1 MIVKRI
7 KFYSDNERT
16 PLRKVKKDFWKGE
29 GSYWGRRAAHK
40 ADEEGATDEEILRR
54 AKNAATKSGAV
65 EGAVAGTVLGKALAD
80 ELKGG
85 RLAVKARNTIKNKN
99 VNKVATNLLK
109 NKGVGKVAVAG
120 TVLGTT
126 AGLAGYN
133 RLASHLNTKH
143 RLEKRKKMDQ
153 NKQK

>member
-29 GSYWGRRAAHK
+29 GSYFGRRAAHK

-99 VNKVATNLLK
+99 VNKVATNR
-109 NKGVGKVAVAG
+109 VGKVAVAG

>member
-1 MIVKRI
+1 MIIKRI
-7 KFYSDNERT
+7 GLYSDNERT
-16 PLRKVKKDFWKGE
+16 PLKKVSRDIFKSRGTYFGI
-29 GSYWGRRAAHK
+29 RAANK
-40 ADEEGATDEEILRR
+40 ADEEGATDDEILRR
-54 AKNAATKSGAV
+54 AKSASTKSGAV

-99 VNKVATNLLK
+99 VNEVATNLLK
-109 NKGVGKVAVAG
+109 NKGVGKAAVAG

-126 AGLAGYN
+126 AGLAGLN
-133 RLASHLNTKH
+133 RLASHMNTKH

>member
-7 KFYSDNERT
+7 KLYSDNERT
-16 PLRKVKKDFWKGE
+16 PLKKVKTTFGVTKGT
-29 GSYWGRRAAHK
+29 YFGRRAAHK

-54 AKNAATKSGAV
+54 AKDASTKSGV
-65 EGAVAGTVLGKALAD
+65 VKGAVFGTLAGKALAD

-85 RLAVKARNTIKNKN
+85 RLAVKARESIKNKN

-109 NKGVGKVAVAG
+109 NKGVGKAAVAG

-126 AGLAGYN
+126 AGITGLN
-133 RLASHLNTKH
+133 RLASHWNTKH
-143 RLEKRKKMDQ
+143 RLKKRNKMDQ
-153 NKQK
+153 K